1 MIVRELM
8 TPNVITTEEDKTIL
22 EVRELMRNKNIR
34 RLPVVDDIHRI
45 KGIIT
50 DGDVGRSEPSE
61 ATTLS
66 KFEANYLLSKLKVRD
81 VMTKTVITVY
91 DTAEIEEAANQLYT
105 NKIGALP
112 VVDVDNKLCGIITDS
127 DVFKA
132 FVDIM
137 GFAKTSTKIT
147 VDATD
152 KVGILADIANIFKQ
166 RGINIIS
173 AVSRTKGTDG
183 AEIMIRAD
191 LTHGLDVIEEIRQA
205 GYTIKDIS
213 TVKANNG
220 K

>member
-1 MIVRELM
+1 
-8 TPNVITTEEDKTIL
+8 
-22 EVRELMRNKNIR
+22 
-34 RLPVVDDIHRI
+34 
-45 KGIIT
+45 
-50 DGDVGRSEPSE
+50 
-61 ATTLS
+61 
-66 KFEANYLLSKLKVRD
+66 
-81 VMTKTVITVY
+81 MTKTVITVY

-105 NKIGALP
+105 NKIARQL

-137 GFAKTSTKIT
+137 GFAKTSTKIA
-147 VDATD
+147 DATD

-183 AEIMIRAD
+183 AENHD
-191 LTHGLDVIEEIRQA
+191 PCGFDYGLDVIEEIRQA

-213 TVKANNG
+213 TVKANG